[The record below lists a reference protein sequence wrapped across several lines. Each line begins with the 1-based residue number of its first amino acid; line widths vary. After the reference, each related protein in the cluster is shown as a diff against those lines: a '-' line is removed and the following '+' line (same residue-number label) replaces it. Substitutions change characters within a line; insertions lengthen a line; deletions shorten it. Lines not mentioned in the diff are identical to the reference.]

1 MSTNDLRPELNVA
14 SFNLNSLVEG
24 TDYLS
29 GQVIVKLKSG
39 IESTQMQTLQ
49 ENLQASVLESTNTL
63 GTQLWQLNGLSV
75 AQAIS
80 MYSNHPLIEYI
91 EPNYTISLNTTIPND
106 SDFNQLW
113 GLNNTGQTGGIPDAD
128 IDAPEAW
135 DSATGNNIVVG
146 VIDTG
151 VDYTHPELIN
161 NMWTNPGEIPGD
173 GIDNDG
179 NGYVDDYYGWDF
191 ANNDSDPWDDEG
203 HGTHVAGTIAAEGN
217 NNSGVIGVAPNAKI
231 MALKWINAN
240 GGGDTFDAIQAVEYA
255 TMMGVNLTNNS
266 WHIPL
271 YSQGLYDAIAAA
283 GQAGQLFIAA
293 AGNGGFDGI
302 GDNNDVTP
310 HYPSNYD
317 LDNIICVAATDDCDN
332 LASFSNYGVTSVDL
346 GAPGVDIYSTIPG
359 EGYASYNGTSMAT
372 PHVSGV
378 AALIWSQNPQ
388 LSASEVK
395 NQILSTV
402 DPISSLQGKTV
413 TGGRLNANNALT
425 PTTPPPSP
433 LGEIHGSKWNDIDG
447 DGIWDA
453 NEPGLSNWTI
463 YLDQNQN
470 SQLDAGEVSTITD
483 INGNYSFTGLTADTY
498 TVAEVLLPGWQQT
511 VPGSEPSFK
520 LVAGTGSGGTNE
532 FSLVE
537 LQTDPVAEMLIGAS
551 SFYTGLDVDPT
562 TGLLYGASSSLR
574 IIDSTDGYYS
584 TIGTIHSATN
594 SSILMRSIAFSPD
607 GTLYG
612 NASSTNILYTI
623 NPVTAF
629 ATEIGTIS
637 QTTWGIDFAP
647 DGTLYGAWN
656 NLVEIDPA
664 TGNILASVGSLGTYV
679 VDIDFA
685 PDGFIYG
692 VYDSNS
698 NLYQINPSDA
708 SKTLIGTYESWT
720 RSVASIPSNS
730 NLVPGTH
737 TVDLSSG
744 EIVTNITFGNQQ
756 IQDLSPQL
764 NFSFETG
771 DFTDW
776 NSIGDATI
784 QTATIGST
792 PTDGTFQALI
802 TNGQGS
808 VSDSNLETFLG
819 LNSGELDNLGNG
831 DAIEGSALQ
840 LTPITVK
847 AGDIVSFDWNFITNE
862 QTPSNYNDFG
872 FISISSTLLS
882 ELADTNQQFNRFT
895 GSFGKQ
901 TNYGT
906 FDYQFTQAGTYTI
919 GLGLVDADDN
929 SVDSGLLVD
938 HFQITPDPFFN
949 FGFENG
955 DFTNWTTIGNTTI
968 ETNSIG
974 SNPTDGNYQ
983 AFITNSVGS
992 VSDTDMEQFFGLTA
1006 GALDNLGNG
1015 DVIEGSGLQFQPIK
1029 VQVGDSISFDWNL
1042 ITNEETAS
1050 SFSDFGFV
1058 SITSGVLSELADTSG
1073 NFSRFTGSFGS
1084 QTGYGTFT
1092 HQFTESGIFTIGV
1105 GLMDAGDSYVDSGL
1119 LIDNFSFISNSGTN
1133 LGLSIPNATVETVTP
1148 EYTIQ
1153 GTPDNDKLV
1162 SSNQQDEFIFA
1173 DAGNDTV
1180 IGSLGDDV
1188 IYGAEGDDILRGDL
1202 NKGCLNGAIAGD
1214 DILYGGT
1221 GNDKLR
1227 GKGGNDQL
1235 FGEDG
1240 NDKLWGDDGNDLL
1253 WGGLGNDQLI
1263 GGQGYDMFILAVGE
1277 GTDKI
1282 RDFHIV
1288 EDVLGL
1294 SGELTFEQLSIA
1306 QHGKN
1311 TWIDFN
1317 QETLA
1322 VLTGVNAS
1330 TLTADAFVLI

>member
-1 MSTNDLRPELNVA
+1 MSTNDLFPELNIA

-29 GQVIVKLKSG
+29 GQVIVKLKPG

-49 ENLQASVLESTNTL
+49 ENLQATVLESTNTL

-75 AQAIS
+75 AQAIAT
-80 MYSNHPLIEYI
+80 YSNHPLIEYI

-135 DSATGNNIVVG
+135 DSATGNNVVIG

-151 VDYTHPELIN
+151 VDYTHPDLN
-161 NMWTNPGEIPGD
+161 DNMWTNPGEIPGD
-173 GIDNDG
+173 GIDNDS

-191 ANNDSDPWDDEG
+191 ANNDCDPWDDQG
-203 HGTHVAGTIAAEGN
+203 HGTHVAGTIAAKGN
-217 NNSGVIGVAPNAKI
+217 NNSGVIGVAPYAKI

-266 WHIPL
+266 WHIPS

-283 GQAGQLFIAA
+283 GQAGQLFISS

-359 EGYASYNGTSMAT
+359 GGYGSKNGTSMAT

-378 AALIWSQNPQ
+378 AALIWSQNPE

-402 DPISSLQGKTV
+402 DPISSLQGNTV

-447 DGIWDA
+447 DSIWDA
-453 NEPGLSNWTI
+453 NEPGLSGWTI

-511 VPGSEPSFK
+511 VPGSDMSFK
-520 LVAGTGSGGTNE
+520 LVAGTGSGINQY
-532 FSLVE
+532 SLVE
-537 LQTDPVAEMLIGAS
+537 LQTDPVAEILIGKS

-562 TGLLYGASSSLR
+562 SGLLYGASSSLR
-574 IIDSTDGYYS
+574 IIDPTDGSYT

-594 SSILMRSIAFSPD
+594 SSILMRSITFSPD

-612 NASSTNILYTI
+612 NATSTNILYTI
-623 NPVTAF
+623 DPATAF
-629 ATEIGTIS
+629 ATQVGTIS
-637 QTTWGIDFAP
+637 HTTWGIDFAP
-647 DGTLYGAWN
+647 DGTLYGSWFD
-656 NLVEIDPA
+656 LVKIDPA
-664 TGNILASVGSLGTYV
+664 TGNILSTVGSFGSSVYE
-679 VDIDFA
+679 IDFA

-692 VYDSNS
+692 VNDIYSKLYKIDPSN
-698 NLYQINPSDA
+698 A
-708 SKTLIGTYESWT
+708 SKTLIGIYESDT
-720 RSVASIPSNS
+720 ESVASIPSTS
-730 NLVPGTH
+730 NLIPGTH
-737 TVDLSSG
+737 TINLSSG
-744 EIVTNITFGNQQ
+744 EIITNINFGNQQ
-756 IQDLSPQL
+756 IEDLSPQL

-819 LNSGELDNLGNG
+819 LNSGDLDNLGNG
-831 DAIEGSALQ
+831 DAIEGSALK

-882 ELADTNQQFNRFT
+882 ELTDTNQQFNRFT

-919 GLGLVDADDN
+919 GLGLVDADDS

-938 HFQITPDPFFN
+938 NFQITLDPFFN

-983 AFITNSVGS
+983 AFITNGVGS

-1006 GALDNLGNG
+1006 GALDNFGNG

-1029 VQVGDSISFDWNL
+1029 VQAGDSISFDWNL
-1042 ITNEETAS
+1042 ITNEENSS

-1058 SITSGVLSELADTSG
+1058 SITSGVLSELADTSS

-1105 GLMDAGDSYVDSGL
+1105 GLMDAGDDYVDSGL
-1119 LIDNFSFISNSGTN
+1119 LIDNFSFTSNSGTN
-1133 LGLSIPNATVETVTP
+1133 LGLSIPNGTVEAVIS
-1148 EYTIQ
+1148 YTIQ
-1153 GTPDNDKLV
+1153 GTPENDKLV

-1202 NKGCLNGAIAGD
+1202 NKGCLSGAIAGD

-1221 GNDKLR
+1221 GNDKLY

-1235 FGEDG
+1235 FGEEG
-1240 NDKLWGDDGNDLL
+1240 NDKIWGDDGDDLL
-1253 WGGLGNDQLI
+1253 WGGLGHDQLI
-1263 GGQGYDMFILAVGE
+1263 GGQGYDTFVLAVGE

-1282 RDFHIV
+1282 RDFHIA
-1288 EDVLGL
+1288 EDLLGL
-1294 SGELTFEQLSIA
+1294 SGELTFDQLSIS

-1317 QETLA
+1317 DETLA

-1330 TLTADAFVLI
+1330 TLTADASVLI

>member
-39 IESTQMQTLQ
+39 IESTQMQTLP
-49 ENLQASVLESTNTL
+49 ETLQASVLESTNTL

-91 EPNYTISLNTTIPND
+91 EPNYTITLNTTIPND

-191 ANNDSDPWDDEG
+191 INNDNNPFDDEG

-217 NNSGVIGVAPNAKI
+217 NNSGVIGVAPNAQI
-231 MALKWINAN
+231 MALKIFNSN
-240 GGGDTFDAIQAVEYA
+240 GTTSLFSEIQAIEYA
-255 TMMGVNLTNNS
+255 IMMGANLTNNS
-266 WHIPL
+266 WGGGG

-359 EGYASYNGTSMAT
+359 GGYASYNGTSMAT

-402 DPISSLQGKTV
+402 DPISSLQGNTV
-413 TGGRLNANNALT
+413 TGGRLNANNALDN
-425 PTTPPPSP
+425 PPPSP
-433 LGEIHGSKWNDIDG
+433 VFGEIHGSKWNDIDG

-453 NEPGLSNWTI
+453 NERGLSGWTI

-498 TVAEVLLPGWQQT
+498 TIAEVLLPGWQQT
-511 VPGSEPSFK
+511 VPGSEPSFN

-756 IQDLSPQL
+756 IEDLSPQL
-764 NFSFETG
+764 NLSFETG

-784 QTATIGST
+784 QTDTIGST

-819 LNSGELDNLGNG
+819 LNPGDLDNLGNG

-840 LTPITVK
+840 LTPINVK

-1015 DVIEGSGLQFQPIK
+1015 DIIEGSGLQFQPIK
-1029 VQVGDSISFDWNL
+1029 VQVGDSISFDWNF
-1042 ITNEETAS
+1042 ITNEENSS

-1058 SITSGVLSELADTSG
+1058 SITSGVLSELADTNS

-1084 QTGYGTFT
+1084 QTDYGTFT

-1240 NDKLWGDDGNDLL
+1240 NDKIWGDDGDDLL
-1253 WGGLGNDQLI
+1253 WGGLGHDQLI
-1263 GGQGYDMFILAVGE
+1263 GGQGYDTFILAVGE

-1330 TLTADAFVLI
+1330 TLTADAFVLM

>member
-39 IESTQMQTLQ
+39 IESTQMQTLP
-49 ENLQASVLESTNTL
+49 ETLQASVLESTNTL

-191 ANNDSDPWDDEG
+191 INNDNNPFDDEG

-217 NNSGVIGVAPNAKI
+217 NNSGVIGVAPNAQI
-231 MALKWINAN
+231 MALKIFNSN
-240 GGGDTFDAIQAVEYA
+240 GTTSLFSEIQAIEYA
-255 TMMGVNLTNNS
+255 IMMGANLTNNS
-266 WHIPL
+266 WGGGG

-359 EGYASYNGTSMAT
+359 GGYASYNGTSMAT

-378 AALIWSQNPQ
+378 AALIWSQNPH

-402 DPISSLQGKTV
+402 DPISSLQGNTV
-413 TGGRLNANNALT
+413 TGGRLNANNALDN
-425 PTTPPPSP
+425 PPPSP
-433 LGEIHGSKWNDIDG
+433 VFGEIHGSKWNDIDG

-453 NEPGLSNWTI
+453 NERGLSGWTI

-498 TVAEVLLPGWQQT
+498 TIAEVLLPGWQQT
-511 VPGSEPSFK
+511 VPGSEPSFN

-720 RSVASIPSNS
+720 RSVASIPSTS
-730 NLVPGTH
+730 NLLPGTH
-737 TVDLSSG
+737 TINLSSG

-756 IQDLSPQL
+756 IEDLSPQL
-764 NFSFETG
+764 NLSFETG

-784 QTATIGST
+784 QTVTIGST

-819 LNSGELDNLGNG
+819 LNSGDLDNLGNG

-847 AGDIVSFDWNFITNE
+847 AGDILSFDWNFITNE

-1058 SITSGVLSELADTSG
+1058 SITSGVLSELADTNS

-1240 NDKLWGDDGNDLL
+1240 NDKIWGDDGDDLL

-1263 GGQGYDMFILAVGE
+1263 GGQGYDTFILAVGE

>member
-1 MSTNDLRPELNVA
+1 MQTNDLRPELNVA

-29 GQVIVKLKSG
+29 DQVVVKFKSG
-39 IESTQMQTLQ
+39 IESSQIQTLQ
-49 ENLQASVLESTNTL
+49 GNMQASILESTNML
-63 GTQLWQLNGLSV
+63 GTQLWQLDGLSV

-80 MYSNHPLIEYI
+80 TYSNHPLIEYI

-106 SDFNQLW
+106 SEFNQLW
-113 GLNNTGQTGGIPDAD
+113 GLNNTGQTGGTSDAD
-128 IDAPEAW
+128 IDALEAW
-135 DSATGNNIVVG
+135 DRATGNNVVVG
-146 VIDTG
+146 IIDTG
-151 VDYTHPELIN
+151 VDYTHPERIN
-161 NMWTNPGEIPGD
+161 NMWTNPGEIFGD

-179 NGYVDDYYGWDF
+179 NGYIDDYYGWDF

-217 NNSGVIGVAPNAKI
+217 NNSGVIGVAPDAQI
-231 MALKWINAN
+231 MALKFLNSS
-240 GGGDTFDAIQAVEYA
+240 GSGTTFNAIQAIEYA
-255 TMMGVNLTNNS
+255 TMMGANLTNNS
-266 WHIPL
+266 WGGGG

-302 GDNNDVTP
+302 GDNNDITP

-317 LDNIICVAATDDCDN
+317 LDNIISVAATDHNDN

-346 GAPGVDIYSTIPG
+346 GAPGVNIYSTIPG

-388 LSASEVK
+388 LTASEVK

-402 DPISSLQGKTV
+402 DPISSLQGNTV
-413 TGGRLNANNALT
+413 TGGRLNANNALN

-453 NEPGLSNWTI
+453 NEPGLSGWTI

-483 INGNYSFTGLTADTY
+483 INGNYSFTELTADTY

-511 VPGSEPSFK
+511 VPGSEPSFN

-537 LQTDPVAEMLIGAS
+537 LQTDPVAEILIGSAS
-551 SFYTGLDVDPT
+551 YNPGLDIDPT
-562 TGLLYGASSSLR
+562 SGLLYGASSSLR
-574 IIDSTDGYYS
+574 LIDQTDGSY
-584 TIGTIHSATN
+584 TNIGTIHSAN
-594 SSILMRSIAFSPD
+594 ESSILMRSIAFSPN

-612 NASSTNILYTI
+612 NATSTNMLYTI
-623 NPVTAF
+623 DPATAF
-629 ATEIGTIS
+629 ATPVGTIAN
-637 QTTWGIDFAP
+637 TTWGIDFAP
-647 DGTLYGAWN
+647 DGTLYGASN

-664 TGNILASVGSLGTYV
+664 TGDILSTVGSLGTTV

-685 PDGFIYG
+685 PDGSIYG
-692 VYDSNS
+692 VHYSNS

-708 SKTLIGTYESWT
+708 STTQIGTYDSSTWG
-720 RSVASIPSNS
+720 VASIPSNS
-730 NLVPGTH
+730 NLVPGTY
-737 TVDLSSG
+737 TVNLNPE
-744 EIVTNITFGNQQ
+744 EIVTNINFGNQQ
-756 IQDLSPQL
+756 IEDLSPQL

-784 QTATIGST
+784 QTDTIGST

-819 LNSGELDNLGNG
+819 LNTGDLDNLGNG

-847 AGDIVSFDWNFITNE
+847 AGDILSFDWNFITNE
-862 QTPSNYNDFG
+862 QTPSSYNDFG
-872 FISISSTLLS
+872 FVSISSTLLS

-906 FDYQFTQAGTYTI
+906 FDYQFTQDGTYTI

-929 SVDSGLLVD
+929 NVDSGLLVD
-938 HFQITPDPFFN
+938 HVQITPDPLFN

-968 ETNSIG
+968 ETDSIG
-974 SNPTDGNYQ
+974 SNPTDGDYQ

-992 VSDTDMEQFFGLTA
+992 VSDAEIETFFGLTA

-1015 DVIEGSGLQFQPIK
+1015 DIIEGSGLQFQPIK
-1029 VQVGDSISFDWNL
+1029 VQAGDSISFDWNF
-1042 ITNEETAS
+1042 ITNEENQS

-1058 SITSGVLSELADTSG
+1058 SITSGVLSELADTSSDF
-1073 NFSRFTGSFGS
+1073 NRFTGSFGS

-1119 LIDNFSFISNSGTN
+1119 LIDNFSFTPNSGTN
-1133 LGLSIPNATVETVTP
+1133 LGLSIPNGTVEAVTP

-1202 NKGCLNGAIAGD
+1202 NKGCLNCAIAGD
-1214 DILYGGT
+1214 DILYGGA
-1221 GNDKLR
+1221 GNDRLY

-1240 NDKLWGDDGNDLL
+1240 NDKIWGNDGDDLL

-1263 GGQGYDMFILAVGE
+1263 GGQGSDTFVLAVSE
-1277 GTDKI
+1277 GIDKI
-1282 RDFHIV
+1282 RDFQID

-1294 SGELTFEQLSIA
+1294 SGELTFGELSIS
-1306 QHGKN
+1306 QQGKN

-1317 QETLA
+1317 QDTLA
-1322 VLTGVNAS
+1322 ILTDVNAN
-1330 TLTADAFVLI
+1330 TLTADAFALI

>member
-39 IESTQMQTLQ
+39 IESTQMQTLP
-49 ENLQASVLESTNTL
+49 ETLQASVLESTNTL

-91 EPNYTISLNTTIPND
+91 EPNYTITLNTTIPND

-161 NMWTNPGEIPGD
+161 NMWTNSGEIPDD
-173 GIDNDG
+173 GMDNDG

-191 ANNDSDPWDDEG
+191 INNDNNPFDDEG

-217 NNSGVIGVAPNAKI
+217 NNSGVIGVAPNAQI
-231 MALKWINAN
+231 MALKIFNSN
-240 GGGDTFDAIQAVEYA
+240 GTTSLFSEIQAIEYA
-255 TMMGVNLTNNS
+255 IMMGANLTNNS
-266 WHIPL
+266 WGGGG

-359 EGYASYNGTSMAT
+359 GGYASYNGTSMAT

-402 DPISSLQGKTV
+402 DPISSLQGNTV
-413 TGGRLNANNALT
+413 TGGRLNANNALDN
-425 PTTPPPSP
+425 PPPSP
-433 LGEIHGSKWNDIDG
+433 VFGEIHGSKWNDIDG

-453 NEPGLSNWTI
+453 NERGLSGWTI

-498 TVAEVLLPGWQQT
+498 TIAEVLLPGWQQT
-511 VPGSEPSFK
+511 VPGSEPSFN

-730 NLVPGTH
+730 NLLPGTH
-737 TVDLSSG
+737 TINLSSG

-756 IQDLSPQL
+756 IEDLSPQL
-764 NFSFETG
+764 NLSFETG

-776 NSIGDATI
+776 NSLGDATI
-784 QTATIGST
+784 QTDTIGST

-819 LNSGELDNLGNG
+819 LNSGDLDNLGNG

-882 ELADTNQQFNRFT
+882 ELVDTNQLFSRFT

-938 HFQITPDPFFN
+938 NFQITPDPFFN

-955 DFTNWTTIGNTTI
+955 DLTNWTTIGTTTI

-1015 DVIEGSGLQFQPIK
+1015 DIIEGSGLQFQPIT
-1029 VQVGDSISFDWNL
+1029 VQVGDSISFDWNF
-1042 ITNEETAS
+1042 ITNEENSS

-1058 SITSGVLSELADTSG
+1058 SITSGVLSELADTNS

-1084 QTGYGTFT
+1084 QTDYGTFT

-1240 NDKLWGDDGNDLL
+1240 NDKIWGDDGDDLL
-1253 WGGLGNDQLI
+1253 WGGLGHDQLI
-1263 GGQGYDMFILAVGE
+1263 GGQGYDTFILAVGE

-1282 RDFHIV
+1282 RDFHIA

-1330 TLTADAFVLI
+1330 TLTADAFVLM